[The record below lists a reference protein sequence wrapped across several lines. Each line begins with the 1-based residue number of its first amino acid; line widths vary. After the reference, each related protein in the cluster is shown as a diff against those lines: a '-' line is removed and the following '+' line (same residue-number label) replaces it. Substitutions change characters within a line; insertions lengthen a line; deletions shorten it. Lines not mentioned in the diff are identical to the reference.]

1 MVLAVAACGEG
12 PTPPA
17 ATRLAITV
25 QPSNA
30 TAGAAIA
37 PAVQVAIQ
45 TATGATV
52 TTATNALT
60 VAIDSNLAGGT
71 LSGTATVSAV
81 NGVATFANLSIDRA
95 GTGYTLAVSAGGL
108 TDATSTAFN
117 IVAPLTFTAVAA
129 GGAGQGS
136 HTCGVTTDGA
146 IYCWGFNGRGQLGD
160 GTHTDRFVPTLVQGP
175 AGVTFQA
182 VSAGGQ
188 HTCAVASTGDAYC
201 WGRNEFGQLGDNTTG
216 DKPVPVPVG
225 APAGVTFATLDAGY
239 VHTCA
244 VTPAGAAYC
253 WGDNGSGEL
262 GDNTTVGKLV
272 PTAVQGAIQ
281 FALVSGG
288 GDHSCGVTT
297 TGKGYC
303 WGGNEAG
310 QIGDNTTLDRLVPAA
325 NAGNLTLSIPAP
337 GNGHSCAVA
346 TGTSATVYCWGSNAH
361 GQLGDGTTSQR
372 LVPTRVAR

>member
-1 MVLAVAACGEG
+1 F
-12 PTPPA
+12 
-17 ATRLAITV
+17 TV
-25 QPSNA
+25 QPPGTA
-30 TAGAAIA
+30 AAGAISL
-37 PAVQVAIQ
+37 PVQVVIQ
-45 TATGATV
+45 DAFGNTVPTATHSV
-52 TTATNALT
+52 T
-60 VAIDSNLAGGT
+60 VAIRNNPSGGT
-71 LSGTATVSAV
+71 LSGTTTATAA
-81 NGVATFANLSIDRA
+81 NAVATFSDLSIDTTA
-95 GTGYTLAVSAGGL
+95 TGYTLTVSA
-108 TDATSTAFN
+108 
-117 IVAPLTFTAVAA
+117 
-129 GGAGQGS
+129 
-136 HTCGVTTDGA
+136 
-146 IYCWGFNGRGQLGD
+146 
-160 GTHTDRFVPTLVQGP
+160 
-175 AGVTFQA
+175 
-182 VSAGGQ
+182 
-188 HTCAVASTGDAYC
+188 GDAYC
-201 WGRNEFGQLGDNTTG
+201 WGRNESGRLGDGTVLDRATPVRVAAPAGVTFAYVGTGAGYSCGLAATGGSAYCWGSHSAGELGDNSGADQFSPVLVQAPAGVTFTTLTTGFFHSCGLATNGVVYCWGANASGQLGDNTTG